1 MLTKAVYAKFFPLV
15 EFLLDHLA
23 SPGRHGCIALKV
35 AICQKDLRMLRLLV
49 ERPEGEGKNK
59 PEDRVLLDNK
69 LLKIAVIAGATDI
82 IEYLLQ
88 EKSIIPDIQTLKKF
102 KL

>member
-1 MLTKAVYAKFFPLV
+1 MLTKAVHAKFFPLV

-23 SPGRHGCIALKV
+23 IPGGVALKV
-35 AICQKDLRMLRLLV
+35 AIFQKDLRMLRLLV
-49 ERPEGEGKNK
+49 ERPKGKGRNEK
-59 PEDRVLLDNK
+59 PEDRVLLGNG
-69 LLKIAVIAGATDI
+69 LLKVAVVSGATDI

-88 EKSIIPDIQTLKKF
+88 EKGVIPDIQTLKKL